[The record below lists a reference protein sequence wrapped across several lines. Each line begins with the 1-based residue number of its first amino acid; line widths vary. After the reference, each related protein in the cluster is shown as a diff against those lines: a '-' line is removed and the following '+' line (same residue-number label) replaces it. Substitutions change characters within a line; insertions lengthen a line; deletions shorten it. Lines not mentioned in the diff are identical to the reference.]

1 MWPRARRYLQGI
13 EAHGGVSPGGA
24 EVHQQAHQPS
34 QAQDRQQDQHRLHRG
49 PAGQRRGWGRPGA
62 RARRPYRVLGRAV
75 PGKHL
80 ERAWS
85 CRLGTVA
92 QDLGVAGKLRRPE
105 WQGVGVLE
113 LGRWGPRFKSGSS
126 PAWLKGRDWQRSR
139 GRAEAWTV
147 GPGGMDLE
155 GLPLPPPQVPQGATM
170 HFKAP
175 LAWVALP
182 LAEGR
187 VAKRKAWGV
196 GGWPLQQDMVP

>member
-1 MWPRARRYLQGI
+1 MGSQVQVWLIPSLAQG
-13 EAHGGVSPGGA
+13 
-24 EVHQQAHQPS
+24 
-34 QAQDRQQDQHRLHRG
+34 
-49 PAGQRRGWGRPGA
+49 
-62 RARRPYRVLGRAV
+62 
-75 PGKHL
+75 K
-80 ERAWS
+80 
-85 CRLGTVA
+85 
-92 QDLGVAGKLRRPE
+92 GVAAV
-105 WQGVGVLE
+105 Q
-113 LGRWGPRFKSGSS
+113 
-126 PAWLKGRDWQRSR
+126 

-196 GGWPLQQDMVP
+196 GGGPSSRIWSRSDGVPVGVET